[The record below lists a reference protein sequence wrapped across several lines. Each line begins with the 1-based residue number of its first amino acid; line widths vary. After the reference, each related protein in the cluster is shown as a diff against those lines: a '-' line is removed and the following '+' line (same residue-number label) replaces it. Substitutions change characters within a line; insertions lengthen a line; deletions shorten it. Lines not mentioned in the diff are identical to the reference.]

1 MSKLLER
8 VMSYP
13 GYSIYAL
20 LENKPQDWKISEDM
34 SKAYLWF
41 GDGQKLAL
49 RVGYGFSRFDIA
61 DQDSIEELTFIDKLI
76 LWPKVRRIRTQLM
89 HSYMETLL

>member
-1 MSKLLER
+1 MSKFLER
-8 VMSYP
+8 IMSYP
-13 GYSIYAL
+13 GYSIYRL
-20 LENKPQDWKISEDM
+20 LLSSPEKWKISEDM

-49 RVGYGFSRFDIA
+49 RVGYGMSRFDIA
-61 DQDSIEELTFIDKLI
+61 DQDSMEELTFIDKLV
-76 LWPKVRRIRTQLM
+76 LWPKVKRIRTQLM